1 MTREWI
7 LSVLDL
13 LPVWRWPLFLWDV
26 VRVQLWAD
34 ELALHVCGYVSL
46 VVTRQGRIV
55 VVEIFE
61 ADRPDPADWTRH
73 APRAPWAALDLDV
86 LSVAHDPACGRG
98 AVETFVPPLQDC
110 PSRTPWR
117 IQGITGPG

>member
-34 ELALHVCGYVSL
+34 ELALHVRGYVSL
-46 VVTRQGRIV
+46 VVTR
-55 VVEIFE
+55 
-61 ADRPDPADWTRH
+61 A
-73 APRAPWAALDLDV
+73 
-86 LSVAHDPACGRG
+86 
-98 AVETFVPPLQDC
+98 
-110 PSRTPWR
+110 
-117 IQGITGPG
+117 GP